1 MHLGKIPMKPS
12 VNTMAATVP
21 ALNKRDTM
29 NYLPVGSHKTPWR
42 TTVTAYSGKVCTVK
56 VRDNVSIF
64 EYVCLCSSVSSD
76 NSLYRL
82 INQNIKTYLPR
93 IFFPGL
99 AMDFRLV
106 FCSLLFVIVSVSAKA
121 THRGSK
127 LIFSLLWGL

>member
-42 TTVTAYSGKVCTVK
+42 TIAVAYSGKVCTVK
-56 VRDNVSIF
+56 VRDNFLYSNMSASVVLTQAITCRIDWSIKI
-64 EYVCLCSSVSSD
+64 SK
-76 NSLYRL
+76 L
-82 INQNIKTYLPR
+82 IYLA
-93 IFFPGL
+93 FFFLGL

-127 LIFSLLWGL
+127 LIFSLSWGL

>member
-1 MHLGKIPMKPS
+1 MQLGKIPMKPS

-21 ALNKRDTM
+21 ALNKRDTI

-42 TTVTAYSGKVCTVK
+42 TIVAAYSGKVCTVK

-64 EYVCLCSSVSSD
+64 EYVCLSSSGSRD
-76 NSLYRL
+76 NLYRL
-82 INQNIKTYLPR
+82 TNQNIKTYLPNC
-93 IFFPGL
+93 FFLGL

-127 LIFSLLWGL
+127 LIFSLPWGL